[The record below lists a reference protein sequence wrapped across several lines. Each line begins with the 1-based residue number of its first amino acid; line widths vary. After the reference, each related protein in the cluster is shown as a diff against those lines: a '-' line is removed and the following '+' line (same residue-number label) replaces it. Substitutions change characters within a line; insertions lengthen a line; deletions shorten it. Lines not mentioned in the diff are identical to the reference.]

1 MKISKSILLP
11 AGSQTRQVLLFTTS
25 IHCPNGRPGVKPGKE
40 IRYIKFEK
48 EKQNYFN
55 LQIISLYM
63 QKIQSTSKQAV

>member
-40 IRYIKFEK
+40 IGYIKFEK

-63 QKIQSTSKQAV
+63 

>member
-1 MKISKSILLP
+1 MKISKPILLP

-25 IHCPNGRPGVKPGKE
+25 IHCRNEGPGIKPGKE
-40 IRYIKFEK
+40 IRYVKFEK

-63 QKIQSTSKQAV
+63 

>member
-63 QKIQSTSKQAV
+63 

>member
-11 AGSQTRQVLLFTTS
+11 TGSQTRQVLLFTTS
-25 IHCPNGRPGVKPGKE
+25 IHCPNGGPQIKPGKE

-55 LQIISLYM
+55 L
-63 QKIQSTSKQAV
+63 